1 MATYIQCYLLS
12 LRPARPFKL
21 PKSYAALIA
30 DWPVVVLGMC
40 TVLIVVC
47 ALVGIL
53 VPDLPDFS
61 DPLLL
66 DNLKSTIQRKKQNGF
81 ARSKMKTWMKS
92 CADEIAI
99 SLHENEPEYELDG
112 LPDVVKKD

>member
-1 MATYIQCYLLS
+1 MMPS
-12 LRPARPFKL
+12 NRPARPFKL

-92 CADEIAI
+92 CKQLEKGKKMLEKQIAEHGAPLKEQKP
-99 SLHENEPEYELDG
+99 SMG
-112 LPDVVKKD
+112 